1 MTLLLA
7 IESSCDECCAAVVK
21 DGRKVL
27 SNIVHS
33 QIDIHKNFG
42 GVVPEVASRN
52 HIKTIENV
60 VDRAILEAEIT
71 LEEIDAVCVTNRP
84 GLIGSLLVGVS
95 YAKSLAYSLGVPL
108 IGVNHLDGHVA
119 ANYLENS
126 ELKPPFISLILSGG
140 HSHFYYTSDYGEYKR
155 IGATRDD
162 AIGEAFDK
170 VARLLKLPYPGGPHV
185 EKLAEKGK
193 VSINLPL
200 VLLED
205 DSLDFS
211 FSGIKSKVMQ
221 IMNKGYKPEDIAASF
236 QYTCFEI
243 VARKIERACKQ
254 ENIEK
259 VVIAGGVA
267 SNRVLRKR
275 LSELSVEVI
284 YPDISLCT
292 DNAAMIGAAGY
303 HLYKKEEYSDLDMNA
318 FSYSS
323 R

>member
-1 MTLLLA
+1 MTVLLA

-21 DGRKVL
+21 DGREVL
-27 SNIVHS
+27 SNIVNS

-52 HIKTIENV
+52 HITTIESV
-60 VDRAILEAEIT
+60 VDRAIDESGISI
-71 LEEIDAVCVTNRP
+71 EEIEGVCVTNRP

-119 ANYLENS
+119 ANYLGNR
-126 ELKPPFISLILSGG
+126 ELEPPFIALILSGG
-140 HSHFYYTSDYGEYKR
+140 HSHFYYTRDYGEYER

-193 VSINLPL
+193 VSIDLPL

-221 IMNKGYKPEDIAASF
+221 IMDKGYRPEDIAASF
-236 QYTCFEI
+236 QNTCFEI
-243 VARKIERACKQ
+243 VAKKIERACKMQ
-254 ENIEK
+254 NIKK

-267 SNRVLRKR
+267 SNKVLRSR
-275 LSELSVEVI
+275 LRELPLEII

-303 HLYKKEEYSDLDMNA
+303 HLFKKKKYSDLSMNA

-323 R
+323 D